1 MSDTRE
7 TRKVVL
13 DDNVMLL
20 ILKILEIERGRK
32 ITAQE
37 LAEAIW
43 RAAK

>member
-7 TRKVVL
+7 TRKVVH
-13 DDNVMLL
+13 DVSVMLL

-32 ITAQE
+32 ITPQE